1 METPPARD
9 KGEMTMRGF
18 SRRDAVKMV
27 AAASVL
33 PFASASAQTWP
44 AARVRFL
51 VGTAPGGSPD
61 VIGRMVADKL
71 SEKLGSAVYVDN
83 VTTAA
88 GAVSY
93 RTIAK
98 SAPDG
103 GTIGILTSGFAPEV
117 TLRPDPS
124 YDPIA
129 SFTFVTMLCAYPLVY
144 AVPINSPIKSFAD
157 LLDRAKKQPGKL
169 TYTITG
175 YGSGYHILTKWIEL
189 EAGVS
194 MTAVPYRGIAAGVLD
209 VMSGRVDVLVDAS
222 TSIMPRVQGGQFR
235 ILAVSSGE
243 HFALMPD
250 APTVSETLKNID
262 FMSWLC
268 LAAPSAT
275 PTAMT
280 DQLNA
285 TVKAI
290 LLDPAFTTRLKDL
303 GSVPKPTSPDETR
316 KIVAGEVARWADVIK
331 RGNIHVE

>member
-1 METPPARD
+1 
-9 KGEMTMRGF
+9 
-18 SRRDAVKMV
+18 
-27 AAASVL
+27 
-33 PFASASAQTWP
+33 
-44 AARVRFL
+44 
-51 VGTAPGGSPD
+51 
-61 VIGRMVADKL
+61 
-71 SEKLGSAVYVDN
+71 

-124 YDPIA
+124 YDPVNG
-129 SFTFVTMLCAYPLVY
+129 FTFVTMLCAYPLVY
-144 AVPINSPIKSFAD
+144 AVPVNSPIKTFDD
-157 LLDRAKKQPGKL
+157 LLDRAKKAPGKL

-189 EAGVS
+189 ESGIS
-194 MTAVPYRGIAAGVLD
+194 MTAVPYRGIAAGVVD
-209 VMSGRVDVLVDAS
+209 VLSGRVDVLVDAS

-235 ILAVSSGE
+235 VLAVSSGE
-243 HFALMPD
+243 RFPLMAD
-250 APTVSETLKNID
+250 APTVSESLPNVKFT
-262 FMSWLC
+262 SWLC

-275 PTAMT
+275 PTALT

-285 TVKAI
+285 TVKGI
-290 LLDPAFTTRLKDL
+290 LLDPPFTARLKDL
-303 GSVPKPTSPDETR
+303 GSVPNPTSPDETR
-316 KIVAGEVARWADVIK
+316 KIIAGEIARWADVIK

>member
-1 METPPARD
+1 
-9 KGEMTMRGF
+9 MRGF

-83 VTTAA
+83 ITTAA

-129 SFTFVTMLCAYPLVY
+129 GFTFVTMLCAYPLVY

-316 KIVAGEVARWADVIK
+316 KLVAGEVARWADVIK

>member
-1 METPPARD
+1 MS
-9 KGEMTMRGF
+9 GF

-27 AAASVL
+27 AAAAVL
-33 PFASASAQTWP
+33 PFTPASAQTWP
-44 AARVRFL
+44 VGRVRFL

-61 VIGRMVADKL
+61 VVGRMVAEQL
-71 SEKLGSAVYVDN
+71 SEKVGSTFYVDN

-98 SAPDG
+98 STPDG

-124 YDPIA
+124 YDPVNG
-129 SFTFVTMLCAYPLVY
+129 FTFVTMLCAYPLVY
-144 AVPINSPIKSFAD
+144 AVPVNSPIKTFDD
-157 LLDRAKKQPGKL
+157 LLDRAKKAPGKL

-189 EAGVS
+189 ESGIS
-194 MTAVPYRGIAAGVLD
+194 MTAVPYRGIAAGVVD
-209 VMSGRVDVLVDAS
+209 VLSGRVDVLVDAS

-235 ILAVSSGE
+235 VLAVSSGE
-243 HFALMPD
+243 RFPLMAD
-250 APTVSETLKNID
+250 APTVSESLPNVK

-275 PTAMT
+275 PAALT

-285 TVKAI
+285 TVKGI
-290 LLDPAFTTRLKDL
+290 LLDPAFTARLKDL
-303 GSVPKPTSPDETR
+303 GSVPNPTSPDETR
-316 KIVAGEVARWADVIK
+316 KLIAGEIARWADVIK